1 MRAALFS
8 CLIFYCFTA
17 SAQKKFTWE
26 INFST
31 GVAFNTS
38 PQFKIEKQQTATY
51 SGGGYILPDSTLA
64 NNWRVVRWET
74 DKEKL
79 NKLNYKSKITGA
91 FSFGATLNIP
101 LSHKWHL
108 RAGSLL
114 SYTRLTRIA
123 QNESVKYSSGFVRGF
138 SNSPSDSL
146 FLGNNNN
153 PVFIGTVFSL
163 NNLATKTET
172 FNFTTLNFP
181 LTVCRQ
187 FKKIHLET
195 GLTTAFII
203 NAVKENA
210 KITADS
216 EIRFEEPAFNNS
228 TTVAL
233 ALTFCPSYQ
242 LTDKINLGIA
252 YNHGLSSLI
261 SSDNHRNILQRTA
274 AVKFAYK
281 L

>member
-17 SAQKKFTWE
+17 SAQKKLNWE

-91 FSFGATLNIP
+91 FSFGAKLNIP
-101 LSHKWHL
+101 LSDKWHL
-108 RAGSLL
+108 GAGSHI
-114 SYTRLTRIA
+114 SFTSLTRVS
-123 QNESVKYSSGFVRGF
+123 QNESVKFQSGSIRGF
-138 SNSPSDSL
+138 SNTPRDSV
-146 FLGNNNN
+146 FLANNNV
-153 PVFIGTVFSL
+153 PFFIGTVYSL
-163 NNLATKTET
+163 NNLPTKKET
-172 FNFTTLNFP
+172 FSFITLNFP

-187 FKKIHLET
+187 FKKIHFET

-203 NAVKENA
+203 NAVKEKA

-216 EIRFEEPAFNNS
+216 EISFQEPAFNNS